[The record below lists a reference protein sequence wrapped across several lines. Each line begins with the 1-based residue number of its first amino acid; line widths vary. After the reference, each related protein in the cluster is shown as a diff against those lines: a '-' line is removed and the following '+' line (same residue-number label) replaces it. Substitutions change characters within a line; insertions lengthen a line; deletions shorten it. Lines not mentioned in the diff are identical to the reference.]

1 MLKALCIAGVVAV
14 LVVGQT
20 AIALAVP
27 IESVPN
33 PRRQNGTWVSDM
45 ANLLD
50 ANTEARLNQM
60 IRQLEAQNGSEIAVV
75 TVPNVA
81 PMASPKSF
89 ATTLFN
95 YWGIGKQGRNNG
107 VLFLISKGD
116 RRTEIETGRGLSS
129 KLPNQRVQQILQQQV
144 TPRFK
149 QGQFNQGTLA
159 GTQALVS
166 ELQRLGGSPRA
177 AQTRQPARSP
187 AIAQTAPTSRPA
199 APPTKPQPTVSLVPV
214 VSPGMPGLAP
224 TDSGNNALVSLL
236 IGSGVGLA
244 AAGGVALY
252 RRSRRLLLTPE
263 GDSRTAGGDRDQER
277 IHCEVCKTAMTS
289 VHDFE
294 LEPYLTPAQQV
305 AQKIGSQAYQGWRCA
320 KCQISLYGRGFHLRT
335 YELEPDR
342 FSPCETCQERT
353 AKRQVKETTAP
364 TWNREG
370 QLTIANDCQCCGK
383 QWQTTEAIPCLE
395 LPDDGVLLLPMGES
409 RVHNGRLFQS
419 AESARPT
426 HCVTCHYPMQD
437 VSARVLGDRLSK
449 AEQTA
454 YRLGSV
460 NYIAWQCP
468 HCVPQSTPDL
478 VHIRAYVLASRYKY
492 CPHCEELTLEETSR
506 TVRSATTT
514 HDGQREIVTHCH
526 CCTYRENHWETIPRL
541 VNEATARSSSSFASH
556 SRASDHSNSVFFSS
570 SSDAASSS
578 SDYSSSSSDYSSSSS
593 SDYSSSSSSDF
604 GGGSSDGGGAGDS
617 W

>member
-14 LVVGQT
+14 LVLSQT

-33 PRRQNGTWVSDM
+33 PRKQNGTWVSDM

-50 ANTEARLNQM
+50 ASTEAQLNRM
-60 IRQLEAQNGSEIAVV
+60 ISQLEAQNGSEIAVV

-144 TPRFK
+144 TPRFQ

-166 ELQRLGGSPRA
+166 ELQCLGGSPRA

-187 AIAQTAPTSRPA
+187 ATAQTAPVSRPA
-199 APPTKPQPTVSLVPV
+199 VAPTQPQPTVPLVPV
-214 VSPGMPGLAP
+214 APVAPPVLTP
-224 TDSGNNALVSLL
+224 TDSVNNALVSLL
-236 IGSGVGLA
+236 IGGGAGLA
-244 AAGGVALY
+244 AAGGVALS
-252 RRSRRLLLTPE
+252 RRSRRLLLAPE
-263 GDSRTAGGDRDQER
+263 GDSRTEGGDRDKEH
-277 IHCEVCKTAMTS
+277 IHCEVCKTAMTP

-335 YELEPDR
+335 YELDPAH
-342 FSPCETCQERT
+342 FSQCETCQERT

-370 QLTIANDCQCCGK
+370 QLTITNDCQCCGK
-383 QWQTTEAIPCLE
+383 QWQTTEALPCLE

-409 RVHNGRLFQS
+409 RVTDGRLFQT

-426 HCVTCHYPMQD
+426 HCATCHYPMQD
-437 VSARVLGDRLSK
+437 VSALVLGDRLSK
-449 AEQTA
+449 AEHTA
-454 YRLGSV
+454 QRLGSV

-468 HCVPQSTPDL
+468 HCAPQVTSDS
-478 VHIRAYVLASRYKY
+478 VHLRAYVLASDYKY

-526 CCTYRENHWETIPRL
+526 SCTYREEHWETIPRL
-541 VNEATARSSSSFASH
+541 SSSSSVSSSATY
-556 SRASDHSNSVFFSS
+556 SNFSS
-570 SSDAASSS
+570 SG
-578 SDYSSSSSDYSSSSS
+578 SDYSS
-593 SDYSSSSSSDF
+593 SSSSSSDF
-604 GGGSSDGGGAGDS
+604 GGGSSDGSGAGDS